1 MNKCV
6 IACSAFF
13 FLSFHANAQTYLQC
27 DFSKG
32 IPSDFTLIDND
43 GNTPS
48 SDMTNEGFAVG
59 TPWIA
64 STPKGESDQAACST
78 SWYSPAGTS
87 DDWMIT
93 SAFTVADDNV
103 LLTWRAKASDKR
115 NSDGY
120 AVYISETGGKTIA
133 DFDKTSPLYSTD
145 KESSTWTKHSVSLDA
160 YKGKTVTI
168 AFVNNSTDKSRLYID
183 DITAAVQSDVTVSI
197 ISDTNVPSLTGN
209 EIVVTAT
216 NESASDIDGYDLTLT
231 FGDETYT
238 QHVDET
244 LPAGESEDIVLD
256 KTVSLEK
263 YKPIPVKVSINAGS
277 HKFTTSTTMT
287 AYQRHVLCEE
297 GTGTWCG
304 YCVRGLVYVDSLKNT
319 AADWAIPIAAHNGDP
334 MANSTYCTKAISSMN
349 ASGFPCGSVNRKSSV
364 DPSSF
369 FTAGKRLFDR
379 ETVLVDMD
387 VKASLDEES
396 RTVTST
402 TTLHFADAGKD
413 TNYGL
418 SYVIVENNVHH
429 PSNGDNNHST
439 NGYMQHNSYSG
450 GDIGEMGGYENL
462 DPWVS
467 SDLMYYQ
474 CVGRGYAGDFDG
486 DEGSV
491 PADYEADAPITYDKD
506 FSLPDN
512 ILDDDNTCLVVILV
526 DKSDNHVVNAL
537 SVPLGKNEVAAG
549 IASVDTGQQT
559 QGTTRYYNLDGTQT
573 NGLHHG
579 LNIVRRADGK
589 TVKIMVKK

>member
-1 MNKCV
+1 MNKSA
-6 IACSAFF
+6 IACSAIF

-32 IPSDFTLIDND
+32 IPADFTLIDND

-48 SDMTNEGFAVG
+48 SDMANEGFAVG

-64 STPKGESDQAACST
+64 ATPKGGSGPAACST

-93 SAFTVADDNV
+93 PAITITDDNV
-103 LLTWRAKASDKR
+103 ILSWRAKASDKR

-133 DFDKTSPLYSTD
+133 DFDKTKPLFSTD
-145 KESSTWTKHSVSLDA
+145 KESSDWASHSVSLDA
-160 YKGKTVTI
+160 YKGKTVSI

-183 DITAAVQSDVTVSI
+183 DITVAVESGVKVAVITDC
-197 ISDTNVPSLTGN
+197 NVPNIGET
-209 EIVVTAT
+209 EMVVTAS
-216 NESASDIDGYDLTLT
+216 NESTTAIDGFDLTLAYD
-231 FGDETYT
+231 GETYT
-238 QHVDET
+238 QHVAET
-244 LPAGESEDIVLD
+244 LPAGESTDITLD
-256 KTVSLEK
+256 KKVYLEK
-263 YKPIPVKVSINAGS
+263 YKPVPFTVTISSGNQ
-277 HKFTTSTTMT
+277 KFTTNNTLTS
-287 AYQRHVLCEE
+287 YQRHILCEE

-304 YCVRGLVYVDSLKNT
+304 YCVRGLVYVDSLMHT
-319 AADWAIPIAAHNGDP
+319 ATDWAIPIAAHSGDP
-334 MANSTYCTKAISSMN
+334 MYNSTYSPKAIAYMDS
-349 ASGFPCGSVNRKSSV
+349 SGFPTGSINRKSKV

-369 FTAGKRLFDR
+369 FTAGKKLFDR
-379 ETVLVDMD
+379 ETVLVDID
-387 VKASLDEES
+387 VQATLDEAS
-396 RTVTST
+396 RTVAST
-402 TTLHFADAGKD
+402 TTLHFAEDGKD
-413 TNYGL
+413 THYGL
-418 SYVIVENNVHH
+418 AYVIVENNVHH

-439 NGYMQHNSYSG
+439 NGYMQHNSYAG
-450 GDIGEMGGYENL
+450 GGIGPMGGYENL
-462 DPWVS
+462 DEWVS

-491 PADYEADAPITYDKD
+491 PADYEADAPITYEKD
-506 FSLPDN
+506 FTLPTN
-512 ILDDDNTCLVVILV
+512 ILDDANTRLVVILV

-537 SVPLGKNEVAAG
+537 SVPLGKNETTG
-549 IASVDTGQQT
+549 IASIVAAPQA
-559 QGTTRYYNLDGTQT
+559 QGTTRYYNIDGTQT
-573 NGLHHG
+573 DGLHQG

>member
-1 MNKCV
+1 MNKSA
-6 IACSAFF
+6 IACSAIF
-13 FLSFHANAQTYLQC
+13 FLSFHASAQTYLQC

-32 IPSDFTLIDND
+32 IPADFTLIDND

-48 SDMTNEGFAVG
+48 SDMANEGFAVG

-64 STPKGESDQAACST
+64 VTPKGGNGPAACST

-93 SAFTVADDNV
+93 SPITITDDNV
-103 LLTWRAKASDKR
+103 TLTWRAKASDKR

-133 DFDKTSPLYSTD
+133 DFDKTSPLYSTEE
-145 KESSTWTKHSVSLDA
+145 ESSDWANHSVSLDA

-168 AFVNNSTDKSRLYID
+168 AFVNNSTNKSRLYID
-183 DITAAVQSDVTVSI
+183 DIIVAVESGVKVAV
-197 ISDTNVPSLTGN
+197 ISDCNVPSLGET
-209 EIVVTAT
+209 EMVVTAS
-216 NESASDIDGYDLTLT
+216 NESTSAIDGFDLILAY
-231 FGDETYT
+231 GDKTYT
-238 QHVDET
+238 QHVSET
-244 LPAGESEDIVLD
+244 LPAGESTDITLD
-256 KTVSLEK
+256 KKICLEK
-263 YKPIPVKVSINAGS
+263 YKPVPFTVTITAGS
-277 HKFTTSTTMT
+277 HKFTTNNTLT
-287 AYQRHVLCEE
+287 AYQRHILCEE

-304 YCVRGLVYVDSLKNT
+304 YCVRGLVYVDSLKHT
-319 AADWAIPIAAHNGDP
+319 AADWAIPIAAHSGDP
-334 MANSTYCTKAISSMN
+334 MYSTYSPMAIAYMN
-349 ASGFPCGSVNRKSSV
+349 SSGFPAASINRKSKI

-369 FTAGKRLFDR
+369 FTAGKKLFDR
-379 ETVLVDMD
+379 ETVLVDLD
-387 VKASLDEES
+387 VQASLDEAS
-396 RTVTST
+396 RTVAST

-413 TNYGL
+413 THYGL
-418 SYVIVENNVHH
+418 AYVIVENNVHH

-439 NGYMQHNSYSG
+439 NGYMQHNAYSG
-450 GDIGEMGGYENL
+450 GEEGPMGGYENL
-462 DPWVS
+462 DEWVS

-491 PADYEADAPITYDKD
+491 PADYEADVPITYEKD
-506 FSLPDN
+506 FTLPTN
-512 ILDDDNTCLVVILV
+512 ILDDANTRLVVILV

-537 SVPLGKNEVAAG
+537 SVPLGKNETTG
-549 IASVDTGQQT
+549 IASFTATPQS
-559 QGTTRYYNLDGTQT
+559 QGATRYYNIDGTQT
-573 NGLHHG
+573 DGLHQG